1 MAGPLGRAWFPIID
15 GSFKV
20 CLLLQ
25 PRQVAQYAKILYHI
39 DVYIFLGRKLIM

>member
-15 GSFKV
+15 GSFRSLFVIAAK
-20 CLLLQ
+20 
-25 PRQVAQYAKILYHI
+25 VAQYAKILYHI